1 MRPHVILRY
10 TGFVLLVN
18 AVFLFLSALVSV
30 VYSDNAL
37 FPLLYSGAIS
47 ALFGA
52 FPMIFVPAT
61 TDISK
66 REGFLIVIASWLL
79 ACLAGVMPYILWGGP
94 FTFINAWFE
103 SVSGFTTTG
112 SSILSNV
119 EALPMGLLFWRA
131 TTHWIGGIGIIIF
144 VLSVLP
150 SMGKA
155 GMVLYRAEMSSVA
168 TDTFNYR
175 TKEAL
180 KILLYVYVGLTLMEI
195 IALMFCGMNLFDAT
209 THAFA
214 TIATG
219 GFSTKNTSIAYYHS
233 VSIELVII
241 VFMILSGMHFGLL
254 FGVVSGKISGIWKS
268 TVVRYYVFA
277 LLIGTLIITLSVR
290 VHDYDTWASALR
302 YSAFQVISLGTSTGF
317 ATADS
322 SVWPS
327 LPQLILIFFT
337 LQCACAGSTSGGI
350 KVDRMVIFWKAVGKR
365 IREMLHPR
373 AVVVP
378 KMDGVVLDKDLIEAG
393 LLYISIYICV
403 VFISSVLLAALG
415 VDTLTAFSGSAA
427 TMGNVGPG
435 FGMVGSMS
443 NFSHLPDAGKV
454 ILTATMLLGR
464 LEIFGVILFFAARS
478 WK

>member
-1 MRPHVILRY
+1 MRPHVIFRY

-30 VYSDNAL
+30 VYSDDAL

-175 TKEAL
+175 TREAL
-180 KILLYVYVGLTLMEI
+180 KILLYVYVGLTLLEI

-233 VSIELVII
+233 VPIELVII
-241 VFMILSGMHFGLL
+241 FFMILSGMHFGLL
-254 FGVVSGKISGIWKS
+254 FGVVYGKISAIWKS

-277 LLIGTLIITLSVR
+277 LLIGTVITALSVR
-290 VHDYDTWASALR
+290 GHDYDTWASALR

-378 KMDGVVLDKDLIEAG
+378 KMDGVVLDKELIEAG
-393 LLYISIYICV
+393 LLYISIYIFV
-403 VFISSVLLAALG
+403 VFISSVLLTALG